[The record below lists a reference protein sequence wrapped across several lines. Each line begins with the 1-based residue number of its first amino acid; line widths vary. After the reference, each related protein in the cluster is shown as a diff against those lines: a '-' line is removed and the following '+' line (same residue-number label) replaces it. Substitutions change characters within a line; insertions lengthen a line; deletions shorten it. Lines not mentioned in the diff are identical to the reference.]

1 MLTTCRAPLAGLA
14 ALSAIASAIAQA
26 AAPATEEELDEV
38 IILARSLEVT
48 TPRELSNYGYD
59 VEFVTSQQI
68 QDHGFVDLPQAL
80 EMLVPGAYVA
90 PQAGAFSY
98 INLSLQGSRNGD
110 ALWTVD
116 GVRINNR
123 LYNTTSPTD
132 TLPASMV
139 ERLEV
144 MKGGHGLLYGTQAVA
159 GVLNTVTRAF
169 SDTPDGALSLG
180 TDSRDGVHANG
191 YYRDTIGR
199 QRFVAWASKDR
210 TDGFSPYDAYQ
221 PDATTRTRH
230 YDIAS
235 FGLKYGL
242 EFTDDL
248 RLTLQGTHTEGDVD
262 FATHT
267 STDVNQRNEEILSA
281 RLDYTPGGRMDLY
294 FKGYL
299 HDWDT
304 SYFPATDPADSAYW
318 GFKDVGLSAAT
329 RLNLHPGVEYHLG
342 YEFQSYR
349 GRDDFLL
356 IEEKSEK
363 AHAMFGQLRTTDA
376 FSTRTRFTAGLRY
389 NDTGGE
395 TATVWSASGVY
406 DITPSLYV
414 ESSLG
419 TAFRLPDAYQL
430 YAIDPFDTRGN
441 PQLEPEKSFSVNLG
455 VGGQLS
461 AGARALAWQVT
472 GWRRRVKNLIVSD
485 ESDPPDGFESV
496 FVNTDGKVKVS
507 GFEALL
513 RGPLAGMLS
522 FDASY
527 MFSRERDPATGSQLA
542 DRPRHSGKLALGFAP
557 AGGRWGANLALKYM
571 GSTYASVAGFG
582 RVSYGDVVVANLGTH
597 VYLDRDQRHRF
608 SLRVENLLDEEY
620 ATRLRSAV
628 LAGSDPDDPER
639 FIYRNRGTPRT
650 LYLNYTLGF

>member
-1 MLTTCRAPLAGLA
+1 MPITRRAPVAGLA
-14 ALSAIASAIAQA
+14 ALSAIAVAAQA
-26 AAPATEEELDEV
+26 AGPASEEELEEV
-38 IILARSLEVT
+38 IVLARSLEVT
-48 TPRELSNYGYD
+48 TPLELSKYGYD
-59 VEFVTSQQI
+59 VEFVSGKQI
-68 QDHGFVDLPQAL
+68 RDHGFVDLPQAL

-169 SDTPDGALSLG
+169 SDAPDGAVSLG
-180 TDSRDGVHANG
+180 TDSRDGVHANA
-191 YYRDTIGR
+191 YFRDTIGR

-221 PDATTRTRH
+221 PGATTRTRH

-242 EFTDDL
+242 EFTDNL

-267 STDVNQRNEEILSA
+267 STDVNRRNEEILSA
-281 RLDYTPGGRMDLY
+281 RLDYTSGGRVDL
-294 FKGYL
+294 FLKGYL

-304 SYFPATDPADSAYW
+304 NYFPVADPADRAYW
-318 GFKDVGLSAAT
+318 GFRDVGLSAAT
-329 RLNLHPGVEYHLG
+329 RFNLHRGLDYHLG

-349 GRDDFLL
+349 GRDDYLL

-363 AHAMFGQLRTTDA
+363 AHAVYAQLRTTDDLSSRA
-376 FSTRTRFTAGLRY
+376 RLTGGLRY
-389 NDTGGE
+389 TDTGGVGDM
-395 TATVWSASGVY
+395 VWSTSGVY
-406 DITPSLYV
+406 DITDALYV

-419 TAFRLPDAYQL
+419 TSFRLPDAYQL
-430 YAIDPFDTRGN
+430 YAIDPFDTRGH
-441 PQLEPEKSFSVNLG
+441 PDLEPEESFNVNLA
-455 VGGQLS
+455 VGGRLQ
-461 AGARALAWQVT
+461 AGARTLAWQLT
-472 GWRRRVKNLIVSD
+472 GWKRQVKNLIVSD
-485 ESDPPDGFESV
+485 ESNPPDGFDAA
-496 FVNTDGKVKVS
+496 FVNIDGKVKVS

-542 DRPRHSGKLALGFAP
+542 DRPRHSGKLALQLAP
-557 AGGRWGANLALKYM
+557 ADGRWGTNLALKFM
-571 GSTYASVAGFG
+571 GSTHATAAGFG
-582 RVSYGDVVVANLGTH
+582 RVSYGDVVVANLGAH
-597 VYLDRDQRHRF
+597 VFLDAEQRHRF
-608 SLRVENLLDEEY
+608 GLRVENVLDKEY
-620 ATRLRSAV
+620 ATRVRSAV
-628 LAGSDPDDPER
+628 LAGSDPEDPER

-650 LYLNYTLGF
+650 LYLNYSLGF